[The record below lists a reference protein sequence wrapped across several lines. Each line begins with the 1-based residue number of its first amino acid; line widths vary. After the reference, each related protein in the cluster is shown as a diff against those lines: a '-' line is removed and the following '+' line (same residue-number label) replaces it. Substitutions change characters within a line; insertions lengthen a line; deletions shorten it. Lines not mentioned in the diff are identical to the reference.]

1 MYLIPKNIKTKKEIF
16 KGFGIFECIA
26 IAISLGIG
34 YLFSLFITQYKLKVI
49 FFCIPPLLMFLLLLP
64 LPNGSTALTIL
75 KKFLIFYNSKLCEC
89 IEHKNYKKKY
99 RCYIFNHNT
108 INLLSSKLLTIL
120 CCLIYNII
128 STYKPANH
136 NTCKESHNR

>member
-26 IAISLGIG
+26 IAISLGI
-34 YLFSLFITQYKLKVI
+34 SLFITQYKLKVI

-75 KKFLIFYNSKLCEC
+75 KKFFKF
-89 IEHKNYKKKY
+89 KKSQ
-99 RCYIFNHNT
+99 RCY
-108 INLLSSKLLTIL
+108 KV
-120 CCLIYNII
+120 
-128 STYKPANH
+128 K
-136 NTCKESHNR
+136 

>member
-75 KKFLIFYNSKLCEC
+75 KKFLNFYQSTKTAQPLLCGIFLCGFLFAVPSVFSC
-89 IEHKNYKKKY
+89 GRISDNL
-99 RCYIFNHNT
+99 RCFTVGDAFACEDYF
-108 INLLSSKLLTIL
+108 
-120 CCLIYNII
+120 
-128 STYKPANH
+128 
-136 NTCKESHNR
+136 